1 MDILVKVLQLLL
13 SLSILVIIHE
23 FGHFAAAKLFKTKV
37 EKFYL
42 FFNPWFSLFKFKKG
56 ETEYGIGWLPLG
68 GYVKIA
74 GMIDES
80 MDKEQLSKE
89 PQPWEFRSKPAWQRL
104 IIMLGGVIMNVV
116 LAIIIYIV
124 MMASYGEK
132 YLATSAVKYGIQV
145 DSLGMQMG
153 LQNGDKILSIDHK
166 VVENFLKIPADII
179 MDQANSIQVNRN
191 GQDIDLTIPDGFLAE
206 LVKSENPGFIMP
218 RMPVRVS
225 GFTKDSPAL
234 DAGLK
239 KDDWILS
246 ANGQNISFIDR
257 FSYFSDSVKA
267 HTSGNIDVIVNR
279 DGQQKTYQIA
289 VNDKGLIGISV
300 GVDPDKDFVWTQ
312 HKYSLLAAIPAGFR
326 KANDGI
332 ANYLKQLK
340 LLFAPKVQAYKS
352 VGGFMRIGSIFPA
365 SWDWIRF
372 WELTAFLSIM
382 LAVLNILPIPALD
395 GGHVLFLLYELVARR
410 APSEKFLEYAQIVG
424 MVLLFALLILANGND
439 VYHYFIK

>member
-13 SLSILVIIHE
+13 SLSILVIVHE
-23 FGHFAAAKLFKTKV
+23 FGHFAAAKIFKTKV

-80 MDKEQLSKE
+80 MDKEQMSQE

-116 LAIIIYIV
+116 LAMLIYIV
-124 MMASYGEK
+124 MMAAYGES
-132 YLATSAVKYGIQV
+132 YLPTSSVKYGIQV
-145 DSLGMQMG
+145 DSLGIEMG
-153 LQNGDKILSIDHK
+153 LQNGDKILSIDGNE
-166 VVENFLKIPADII
+166 VDNFLKIPAYII
-179 MDQANSIQVNRN
+179 MEQAKTVQIERN
-191 GQDIDLTIPDGFLAE
+191 GEFVEVHIPGGFLSK
-206 LVKSENPGFIMP
+206 LIKSENPVFIMP

-225 GFTKDSPAL
+225 GFAKKSTAL
-234 DAGLK
+234 EAGLK
-239 KDDWILS
+239 EKDWILS
-246 ANGQNISFIDR
+246 ANGQDITFFDR
-257 FSYFSDSVKA
+257 FNYFSDSVKA
-267 HTSGNIDVIVNR
+267 HTSDFVEILVDR
-279 DGQQKTYQIA
+279 DGNHMSYK
-289 VNDKGLIGISV
+289 VNVDDEGLVGLSV
-300 GVDPDKDFVWTQ
+300 GVDPENDFVWNSQ
-312 HKYSLLAAIPAGFR
+312 KYSLLGAIPVGIK

-332 ANYLKQLK
+332 TNYLKQLK
-340 LLFAPKVQAYKS
+340 LLFAPEVQAYKS

-395 GGHVLFLLYELVARR
+395 GGHVLFLLYELIARR
-410 APSEKFLEYAQIVG
+410 APSDKFLEYAQIVG
-424 MVLLFALLILANGND
+424 MFLLFALLILANGND
-439 VYHYFIK
+439 IYHYFIK